1 MRHIKYWSIFIIY
14 KMKSL
19 HLLFITE
26 LHTTNEYA
34 LSQQISTLLHMC
46 TVLLW
51 LQWGLTKPFY
61 PVERVG

>member
-1 MRHIKYWSIFIIY
+1 MRHIKYCSIFIIY

-34 LSQQISTLLHMC
+34 LSQQFLLC
-46 TVLLW
+46 YTCALCS
-51 LQWGLTKPFY
+51 FACN
-61 PVERVG
+61 RV

>member
-26 LHTTNEYA
+26 LHTTNEYV
-34 LSQQISTLLHMC
+34 LSQKISTLLHMC
-46 TVLLW
+46 TVLL
-51 LQWGLTKPFY
+51 
-61 PVERVG
+61 